1 MNELQVSS
9 RVPIVIEYWTFQHNF
24 TQLPT
29 RRIDVMKQ
37 SLAHWLYWEGKMRMG
52 GTNGRERLMTVGL
65 LDSLCQS

>member
-52 GTNGRERLMTVGL
+52 GTNGRERFMTVGL